1 MVTLELSTRHTL
13 GDLGNRG
20 WWSRIVEP
28 LATVQQA
35 KAQVAQPPLRVRA
48 TPRKAHRARTARP

>member
-35 KAQVAQPPLRVRA
+35 KAQVAQPQRA